1 MASDIY
7 RTESQEI
14 LKLEKILVQK
24 FNKKTMKN
32 HITKIVTFAIL
43 ITTLISCKVS
53 KDIET
58 PKDAFPE
65 NFRNASVSSDTTSI
79 ADVEWKNFFTEK
91 DIIKLIDSAVAR
103 NNDLQIAEKNI
114 EIAQYRFTQSKWG
127 NVPQVN
133 LFVNASTSNPSD
145 NSFTGLNLNQ
155 AIGAKHIDDYSA
167 GASLSWE
174 ADIWGKIRNQKKGAY
189 AGYLQSEEVKK
200 ALQTNIVAN
209 VSRGYYNLLMLDA
222 QLDIARQNLRLNDS
236 TTNIIK
242 LKYDAGQVTTL
253 AIQQSEAQ
261 KLNSAQLIPLLEQ
274 NIAIQ
279 ENALSVLTGSFPD
292 SKERTIRLSSIEVK
306 NNNAIGIPSS
316 LVSRRPDVKSAE
328 LALKVANA
336 NVGITKADLYPTLR
350 ITAQGGV
357 NSFETSNWFN
367 IPASLFGTVAGGLT
381 QPLLNN
387 KKLKTQYN
395 ISVAE
400 REKAVLAFRQSVLV
414 AVSEVSDTLVKV
426 EKLQQQ
432 ETFLKEK
439 VKTLQQA
446 IKNANL
452 LFKNGMAEY
461 LEVLTAQANL
471 LQSELELADIK
482 RQQLTANTDLYRALG
497 GGWK

>member
-1 MASDIY
+1 M
-7 RTESQEI
+7 T
-14 LKLEKILVQK
+14 KHK
-24 FNKKTMKN
+24 MKN
-32 HITKIVTFAIL
+32 YITKIVMIAIL
-43 ITTLISCKVS
+43 ITTIISCKIS

-65 NFRNASVSSDTTSI
+65 NFRSASVSNDTTSI
-79 ADVEWKNFFTEK
+79 ADLEWKNFYTEK
-91 DIIKLIDSAVAR
+91 DIIQLIDSAVSR
-103 NNDLQIAEKNI
+103 NNDLQIAIKNI

-133 LFVNASTSNPSD
+133 LNVTASTSNPSD
-145 NSFTGLNLNQ
+145 NSFTGKNLSQ
-155 AIGAKHIDDYSA
+155 ALGQNHIDDYSA

-209 VSRGYYNLLMLDA
+209 VSKGYYNLLMLDA
-222 QLDIARQNLRLNDS
+222 QLEIAKQNFKLNDS
-236 TTNIIK
+236 TTTIIK

-261 KLNSAQLIPLLEQ
+261 KLVAAQLIPQLEQ

-279 ENALSVLTGSFPD
+279 ENALSVLTGSFPN
-292 SKERTIRLSSIEVK
+292 SKTRTIRLSSLEVK

-316 LVSRRPDVKSAE
+316 LVARRPDVKSAE

-336 NVGITKADLYPTLR
+336 NVGITKADLYPALR

-381 QPLLNN
+381 QPLFNN
-387 KKLKTQYN
+387 KKVKTQYN
-395 ISVAE
+395 IAVVE
-400 REKAVLAFRQSVLV
+400 REKAVLVFRQSVLV
-414 AVSEVSDTLVKV
+414 AVSEVSDALVKV

-432 ETFLKEK
+432 ESFLKER

-461 LEVLTAQANL
+461 LEVLSAQANL
-471 LQSELELADIK
+471 LQSELELANIK
-482 RQQLTANTDLYRALG
+482 REQLSANTELYRALG
-497 GGWK
+497 GGWR

>member
-1 MASDIY
+1 MTTY
-7 RTESQEI
+7 
-14 LKLEKILVQK
+14 K
-24 FNKKTMKN
+24 MKN
-32 HITKIVTFAIL
+32 YITKIVMIAIL
-43 ITTLISCKVS
+43 ITTIISCKVS

-65 NFRNASVSSDTTSI
+65 NFRNASVSKDTTSI

-91 DIIKLIDSAVAR
+91 DIIELIDSAVAR
-103 NNDLQIAEKNI
+103 NNDLQIATKNI

-133 LFVNASTSNPSD
+133 LNVSASTSNPSD
-145 NSFTGLNLNQ
+145 NSFTGKNLGQ
-155 AIGAKHIDDYSA
+155 ALGQNHIDDYSA
-167 GASLSWE
+167 GATLSWE
-174 ADIWGKIRNQKKGAY
+174 ADIWGKIRNQKKGAF

-200 ALQTNIVAN
+200 ALQTTIVAN
-209 VSRGYYNLLMLDA
+209 VSKGYYNLLMLDA
-222 QLDIARQNLRLNDS
+222 QLEIAKQNYKLNDS

-261 KLNSAQLIPLLEQ
+261 KLVSAQLIPQLEQ

-279 ENALSVLTGSFPD
+279 ENALSVLTGSFPN
-292 SKERTIRLSSIEVK
+292 SKTRTTRLSVLEVK

-336 NVGITKADLYPTLR
+336 NVGITKADLYPSLK

-387 KKLKTQYN
+387 KKVRTQYN
-395 ISVAE
+395 IAVAE
-400 REKAVLAFRQSVLV
+400 REKAVLSFRQSVLV
-414 AVSEVSDTLVKV
+414 AVSEVSDALVKV

-432 ETFLKEK
+432 ESFLKER

-461 LEVLTAQANL
+461 LEVLSAQSNL

-482 RQQLTANTDLYRALG
+482 RQQLSANTELYRALG
-497 GGWK
+497 GGWR

>member
-1 MASDIY
+1 M
-7 RTESQEI
+7 
-14 LKLEKILVQK
+14 
-24 FNKKTMKN
+24 KKY
-32 HITKIVTFAIL
+32 ITKTVMVAIL

-58 PKDAFPE
+58 PKDALPE
-65 NFRNASVSSDTTSI
+65 NFRSASVSKDSASI
-79 ADVEWKNFFTEK
+79 ADLEWKNFFTEK
-91 DIIKLIDSAVAR
+91 DIIRLIDSAVAR
-103 NNDLQIAEKNI
+103 NNDLQIATKNI

-127 NVPQVN
+127 NIPQVN

-174 ADIWGKIRNQKKGAY
+174 ADIWGKIKNQKKGAY
-189 AGYLQSEEVKK
+189 ANYLQSEEVKK
-200 ALQTNIVAN
+200 ALQTNVVAY
-209 VSRGYYNLLMLDA
+209 VSKGYYNLLMLDE
-222 QLDIARQNLRLNDS
+222 QLDIARQTLKLNDS

-242 LKYDAGQVTTL
+242 LKYDAGQVTSL

-292 SKERTIRLSSIEVK
+292 SKERTIRLSEISIR
-306 NNNAIGIPSS
+306 NNPAIGFPSS

-328 LALKVANA
+328 LALKAANA
-336 NVGITKADLYPTLR
+336 NVGITKADLYPALR

-387 KKLKTQYN
+387 KRVRTQYN
-395 ISVAE
+395 IAVAE
-400 REKAVLAFRQSVLV
+400 REKAVISFRQSVLV
-414 AVSEVSDTLVKV
+414 AVSEVADALVAV

-432 ETFLKEK
+432 ETFLQER

-446 IKNANL
+446 IKNSNL

-461 LEVLTAQANL
+461 LEVLSAQASL

-482 RQQLTANTDLYRALG
+482 RAQLSANTELYRALG
-497 GGWK
+497 GGWR

>member
-1 MASDIY
+1 
-7 RTESQEI
+7 
-14 LKLEKILVQK
+14 
-24 FNKKTMKN
+24 MKN
-32 HITKIVTFAIL
+32 YITKIVMIVLL

-53 KDIET
+53 KDVET

-65 NFRNASVSSDTTSI
+65 NFRNASVSKDTASI
-79 ADVEWKNFFTEK
+79 GDTEWKNFFTEK
-91 DIIKLIDSAVAR
+91 DVIQLIDSAVAR
-103 NNDLQIAEKNI
+103 NNDLQIATKNI
-114 EIAQYRFTQSKWG
+114 EIAHYRFTQSKWG
-127 NVPQVN
+127 NVPEVN
-133 LFVNASTSNPSD
+133 LSVAASTSNPSD
-145 NSFTGLNLNQ
+145 NSFTGKNLGQ
-155 AIGAKHIDDYSA
+155 ALGQNHINDFTA
-167 GASLSWE
+167 GATLSWE
-174 ADIWGKIRNQKKGAY
+174 ADIWGKIKNQKKGAF

-200 ALQTNIVAN
+200 ALQTTIVAN
-209 VSRGYYNLLMLDA
+209 VSKGYYNLLMLDA
-222 QLDIARQNLRLNDS
+222 QLDIARQNLKLNDS

-242 LKYDAGQVTTL
+242 LKYDAGQVTSL

-261 KLNSAQLIPLLEQ
+261 KLNAAQLIPLLEQ

-279 ENALSVLTGSFPD
+279 ENALSVLTGSFPN
-292 SKERTIRLSSIEVK
+292 SKQRSLRLSALEIKS
-306 NNNAIGIPSS
+306 NNAIGIPSS

-336 NVGITKADLYPTLR
+336 NVGITKANLYPALR

-357 NSFETSNWFN
+357 NSFEASNWFN

-387 KKLKTQYN
+387 KKVRTQYN
-395 ISVAE
+395 IAVAE
-400 REKAVLAFRQSVLV
+400 REKAVFGFRQAVLV
-414 AVSEVSDTLVKV
+414 AVSEVSDALVKV

-432 ETFLKEK
+432 ESFLQQR

-461 LEVLTAQANL
+461 LEVLSAQSNL
-471 LQSELELADIK
+471 LQSELELANIK
-482 RQQLTANTDLYRALG
+482 REQLSANTELYRALG

>member
-1 MASDIY
+1 M
-7 RTESQEI
+7 
-14 LKLEKILVQK
+14 
-24 FNKKTMKN
+24 
-32 HITKIVTFAIL
+32 
-43 ITTLISCKVS
+43 
-53 KDIET
+53 
-58 PKDAFPE
+58 
-65 NFRNASVSSDTTSI
+65 
-79 ADVEWKNFFTEK
+79 
-91 DIIKLIDSAVAR
+91 
-103 NNDLQIAEKNI
+103 
-114 EIAQYRFTQSKWG
+114 
-127 NVPQVN
+127 
-133 LFVNASTSNPSD
+133 
-145 NSFTGLNLNQ
+145 
-155 AIGAKHIDDYSA
+155 
-167 GASLSWE
+167 
-174 ADIWGKIRNQKKGAY
+174 
-189 AGYLQSEEVKK
+189 
-200 ALQTNIVAN
+200 QTNIVAN

-279 ENALSVLTGSFPD
+279 ENALSVLTGSFPN
-292 SKERTIRLSSIEVK
+292 SKERSIRLSAIEVK
-306 NNNAIGIPSS
+306 HNTAIGVPSA
-316 LVSRRPDVKSAE
+316 LVSKRPDVKSAE
-328 LALKVANA
+328 LALKAANA
-336 NVGITKADLYPTLR
+336 NVGITKADLYPALR

-387 KKLKTQYN
+387 KRLKTQYN
-395 ISVAE
+395 IALAE

-414 AVSEVSDTLVKV
+414 AVSEVSDALVKV

-452 LFKNGMAEY
+452 LFKNGLAEY

-471 LQSELELADIK
+471 LQSELELADLK

>member
-1 MASDIY
+1 MI
-7 RTESQEI
+7 
-14 LKLEKILVQK
+14 
-24 FNKKTMKN
+24 
-32 HITKIVTFAIL
+32 AIL
-43 ITTLISCKVS
+43 ITTIISCKVS

-58 PKDAFPE
+58 PKDAFPD
-65 NFRNASVSSDTTSI
+65 NFRNASVSKDTASI

-91 DIIKLIDSAVAR
+91 DIIQLIDSAVAR
-103 NNDLQIAEKNI
+103 NNDLQIAVKNI

-133 LFVNASTSNPSD
+133 LSVSASTSNPSD
-145 NSFTGLNLNQ
+145 NSFTGKNLGQ
-155 AIGAKHIDDYSA
+155 ALGQNHIDDYSA

-174 ADIWGKIRNQKKGAY
+174 ADIWGKIRNQKKGAF

-200 ALQTNIVAN
+200 ALQTTIVAN
-209 VSRGYYNLLMLDA
+209 VSKGYYNLLMLDA
-222 QLDIARQNLRLNDS
+222 QLEIAKQNYKLNDS

-261 KLNSAQLIPLLEQ
+261 KLVSAQLIPQLEQ

-279 ENALSVLTGSFPD
+279 ENALSVLTGSFPN
-292 SKERTIRLSSIEVK
+292 SKTRTIRLSTLEVK
-306 NNNAIGIPSS
+306 NNKAVGIPSS

-336 NVGITKADLYPTLR
+336 NVGITKADLYPSLK

-387 KKLKTQYN
+387 KKVRTQYN
-395 ISVAE
+395 IAVAE
-400 REKAVLAFRQSVLV
+400 REKAVLSFRQSVLV
-414 AVSEVSDTLVKV
+414 AVSEVSDALVKV

-432 ETFLKEK
+432 ESFLKER

-461 LEVLTAQANL
+461 LEVLSAQSNL

-482 RQQLTANTDLYRALG
+482 RQQLTANTELYRALG
-497 GGWK
+497 GGWR

>member
-1 MASDIY
+1 MI
-7 RTESQEI
+7 
-14 LKLEKILVQK
+14 
-24 FNKKTMKN
+24 
-32 HITKIVTFAIL
+32 AIL
-43 ITTLISCKVS
+43 ITTIISCKVS

-65 NFRNASVSSDTTSI
+65 NFRNASVSKDTTSI
-79 ADVEWKNFFTEK
+79 ADLEWKNFFTEK
-91 DIIKLIDSAVAR
+91 DIIQLIDSAVTR
-103 NNDLQIAEKNI
+103 NNDLQIATKNI
-114 EIAQYRFTQSKWG
+114 EIAQYKFTQSKWG

-133 LFVNASTSNPSD
+133 LNVSASTSNPSD
-145 NSFTGLNLNQ
+145 NSFTGKNLGQ
-155 AIGAKHIDDYSA
+155 ALGQNHIDDYSA
-167 GASLSWE
+167 GATLSWE
-174 ADIWGKIRNQKKGAY
+174 ADIWGKIKNQKKGAF

-200 ALQTNIVAN
+200 ALQTTIVAN
-209 VSRGYYNLLMLDA
+209 VSKGYYNLLMLDA
-222 QLDIARQNLRLNDS
+222 QLEIAKQNYKLNDS

-242 LKYDAGQVTTL
+242 LKYDAGQVTSL

-261 KLNSAQLIPLLEQ
+261 KLVSAQLIPQLEQ

-279 ENALSVLTGSFPD
+279 ENALSVLTGSFPN
-292 SKERTIRLSSIEVK
+292 SKTRTTRLSVIEVK

-328 LALKVANA
+328 LALKIANA
-336 NVGITKADLYPTLR
+336 NVGITKADLYPALK

-387 KKLKTQYN
+387 KKVRTQYN
-395 ISVAE
+395 IAVAE
-400 REKAVLAFRQSVLV
+400 REKAVLSFRQSVLV
-414 AVSEVSDTLVKV
+414 AVSEVSDALVKV

-432 ETFLKEK
+432 ESFLKER

-461 LEVLTAQANL
+461 LEVLSAQANL
-471 LQSELELADIK
+471 LQSELELANIK
-482 RQQLTANTDLYRALG
+482 REQLTANTELYRALG
-497 GGWK
+497 GGWR

>member
-1 MASDIY
+1 MTTY
-7 RTESQEI
+7 
-14 LKLEKILVQK
+14 K
-24 FNKKTMKN
+24 MKN
-32 HITKIVTFAIL
+32 YITKIVMIAIL
-43 ITTLISCKVS
+43 ITTIISCKVS

-65 NFRNASVSSDTTSI
+65 NFRNASVSKDTTSI

-91 DIIKLIDSAVAR
+91 DIIELIDSAVAR
-103 NNDLQIAEKNI
+103 NNDLQIATKNI

-133 LFVNASTSNPSD
+133 LNVSASTSNPSD
-145 NSFTGLNLNQ
+145 NSFTGKNLGQ
-155 AIGAKHIDDYSA
+155 ALGQNHIDDYSA
-167 GASLSWE
+167 GATLSWE
-174 ADIWGKIRNQKKGAY
+174 ADIWGKIRNQKKGAF

-200 ALQTNIVAN
+200 ALQTTIVAN
-209 VSRGYYNLLMLDA
+209 VSKGYYNLLMLDA
-222 QLDIARQNLRLNDS
+222 QLEIAKQNYKLNDS

-261 KLNSAQLIPLLEQ
+261 KLVSAQLIPQLEQ

-279 ENALSVLTGSFPD
+279 ENALSVLTGSFPN
-292 SKERTIRLSSIEVK
+292 SKTRTTRLSVLEVK

-336 NVGITKADLYPTLR
+336 NVGITKADLYPSLK

-367 IPASLFGTVAGGLT
+367 IAASLFGTVAGGLT

-387 KKLKTQYN
+387 KKVRTQYN
-395 ISVAE
+395 IAVAE
-400 REKAVLAFRQSVLV
+400 REKAVLSFRQSVLV
-414 AVSEVSDTLVKV
+414 AVSEVSDALVKV

-432 ETFLKEK
+432 ESFLKER

-461 LEVLTAQANL
+461 LEVLSAQSNL

-482 RQQLTANTDLYRALG
+482 RQQLSANTELYRALG
-497 GGWK
+497 GGWR

>member
-1 MASDIY
+1 M
-7 RTESQEI
+7 
-14 LKLEKILVQK
+14 V
-24 FNKKTMKN
+24 
-32 HITKIVTFAIL
+32 AIL
-43 ITTLISCKVS
+43 ITTLISCSVS

-58 PKDAFPE
+58 PKDALPE
-65 NFRNASVSSDTTSI
+65 NFRNASVSKDTASI
-79 ADVEWKNFFTEK
+79 ADLEWKNFFTEK

-103 NNDLQIAEKNI
+103 NDDLQIATKNI
-114 EIAQYRFTQSKWG
+114 EIAQYRFTQSKWN

-133 LFVNASTSNPSD
+133 LGVTASSNNPSD
-145 NSFTGLNLNQ
+145 NSFTGKNLGQ
-155 AIGAKHIDDYSA
+155 ALGQNHINDFTA
-167 GASLSWE
+167 GATLSWE
-174 ADIWGKIRNQKKGAY
+174 ADIWGKIKNQKKGAF
-189 AGYLQSEEVKK
+189 AEYLQSEEVKK
-200 ALQTNIVAN
+200 ALQTTIVAD

-222 QLDIARQNLRLNDS
+222 QLEIAKQTLKLNDS
-236 TTNIIK
+236 TTSIIK
-242 LKYDAGQVTTL
+242 LKYDAGQVTSL

-292 SKERTIRLSSIEVK
+292 SKERTIRLSSIAVK
-306 NNNAIGIPSS
+306 NNAAVGIPSS
-316 LVSRRPDVKSAE
+316 LVSRRPDVKAAE
-328 LALKVANA
+328 LDLKIANA
-336 NVGITKADLYPTLR
+336 NVGITKADFYPALR

-357 NSFETSNWFN
+357 NSFEASNWFN

-387 KKLKTQYN
+387 KRVRTQYN
-395 ISVAE
+395 IAVVE
-400 REKAVLAFRQSVLV
+400 REKAVINFRQSVLI
-414 AVSEVSDTLVKV
+414 AVSEVSDALVAV

-432 ETFLKEK
+432 EAFLQER

-461 LEVLTAQANL
+461 LEVLTAQATL

-482 RQQLTANTDLYRALG
+482 RAQLSANTELYRALG
-497 GGWK
+497 GGWR

>member
-1 MASDIY
+1 
-7 RTESQEI
+7 
-14 LKLEKILVQK
+14 
-24 FNKKTMKN
+24 MKN
-32 HITKIVTFAIL
+32 YITKIVMIVLL

-65 NFRNASVSSDTTSI
+65 NFRNASVSKDTASI
-79 ADVEWKNFFTEK
+79 GDTEWKNFFTEK
-91 DIIKLIDSAVAR
+91 DVIQLIDSAVAR
-103 NNDLQIAEKNI
+103 NNDLQIATKNI
-114 EIAQYRFTQSKWG
+114 EIAHYRFTQSKWG
-127 NVPQVN
+127 NVPEVN
-133 LFVNASTSNPSD
+133 LSVAASTSNPSD
-145 NSFTGLNLNQ
+145 NSFTGKNLGQ
-155 AIGAKHIDDYSA
+155 ALGQNHINDFTA
-167 GASLSWE
+167 GATLSWE
-174 ADIWGKIRNQKKGAY
+174 ADIWGKIKNQKKGAF

-200 ALQTNIVAN
+200 ALQTTIVAN
-209 VSRGYYNLLMLDA
+209 VSKGYYNLLMLDA
-222 QLDIARQNLRLNDS
+222 QLDIARQNLKLNDS

-242 LKYDAGQVTTL
+242 LKYDAGQVTSL

-261 KLNSAQLIPLLEQ
+261 KLNAAQLIPLLEQ

-279 ENALSVLTGSFPD
+279 ENALSVLTGSFPN
-292 SKERTIRLSSIEVK
+292 SKQRSLRLSALEIKS
-306 NNNAIGIPSS
+306 NNAIGIPSS

-336 NVGITKADLYPTLR
+336 NVGITKANLYPALR

-357 NSFETSNWFN
+357 NSFEASNWFN

-387 KKLKTQYN
+387 KKVRTQYN
-395 ISVAE
+395 IAVAE
-400 REKAVLAFRQSVLV
+400 REKAVFGFRQAVLV
-414 AVSEVSDTLVKV
+414 AVSEVSDALVKV

-432 ETFLKEK
+432 ESFLQQR

-461 LEVLTAQANL
+461 LEVLSAQSNL
-471 LQSELELADIK
+471 LQSELELANIK
-482 RQQLTANTDLYRALG
+482 REQLSANTELYRALG

>member
-1 MASDIY
+1 
-7 RTESQEI
+7 
-14 LKLEKILVQK
+14 
-24 FNKKTMKN
+24 MKN
-32 HITKIVTFAIL
+32 HITKIVMIAIL
-43 ITTLISCKVS
+43 IITLISCKVS

-65 NFRNASVSSDTTSI
+65 NFRNASVSSDTSSI

-114 EIAQYRFTQSKWG
+114 EIAHYRFTQSKWG

-133 LFVNASTSNPSD
+133 LLVNASTSNPSD
-145 NSFTGLNLNQ
+145 NSFTGKNLGQ
-155 AIGAKHIDDYSA
+155 ALGQNHIDDFSA

-189 AGYLQSEEVKK
+189 AEYLQSAEVKK

-222 QLDIARQNLRLNDS
+222 QLDIARQNFRLNDS

-242 LKYDAGQVTTL
+242 LKYDAGQVTSL

-274 NIAIQ
+274 NISIQ
-279 ENALSVLTGSFPD
+279 ENALSVLTGSFPN

-306 NNNAIGIPSS
+306 HNTAVGIPSS

-328 LALKVANA
+328 LALKATNA
-336 NVGITKADLYPTLR
+336 NVGITKADLYPALR

-357 NSFETSNWFN
+357 NSFEASNWFN

-387 KKLKTQYN
+387 KKVRTQYN
-395 ISVAE
+395 IAVAE
-400 REKAVLAFRQSVLV
+400 REKAVISFRQSVLV
-414 AVSEVSDTLVKV
+414 AVSEVSDALVKV

-432 ETFLKEK
+432 ETFLQEK

>member
-1 MASDIY
+1 MI
-7 RTESQEI
+7 
-14 LKLEKILVQK
+14 
-24 FNKKTMKN
+24 
-32 HITKIVTFAIL
+32 AIL
-43 ITTLISCKVS
+43 ITTIISCKVS

-65 NFRNASVSSDTTSI
+65 NFRNASVSKDTASI

-91 DIIKLIDSAVAR
+91 DIIQLIDSAVAR
-103 NNDLQIAEKNI
+103 NNDLQIAVKNI

-133 LFVNASTSNPSD
+133 LSVSASTSNPSD
-145 NSFTGLNLNQ
+145 NSFTGKNLGQ
-155 AIGAKHIDDYSA
+155 ALGQNHIDDYSA

-174 ADIWGKIRNQKKGAY
+174 ADIWGKIRNQKKGAF

-200 ALQTNIVAN
+200 ALQTTIVAN
-209 VSRGYYNLLMLDA
+209 VSKGYYNLLMLDA
-222 QLDIARQNLRLNDS
+222 QLEIAKQNYKLNDS

-261 KLNSAQLIPLLEQ
+261 KLVSAQLIPQLEQ

-279 ENALSVLTGSFPD
+279 ENALSVLTGSFPN
-292 SKERTIRLSSIEVK
+292 SKTRTIRLSTLEVK
-306 NNNAIGIPSS
+306 NNKAVGIPSS

-336 NVGITKADLYPTLR
+336 NVGITKADLYPSLK

-387 KKLKTQYN
+387 KKVRTQYN
-395 ISVAE
+395 IAVAE
-400 REKAVLAFRQSVLV
+400 REKAVLSFRQSVLV
-414 AVSEVSDTLVKV
+414 AVSEVSDALVKV

-432 ETFLKEK
+432 ESFLKER

-461 LEVLTAQANL
+461 LEVLSAQSNL

-482 RQQLTANTDLYRALG
+482 RQQLTANTELYRALG
-497 GGWK
+497 GGWR

>member
-1 MASDIY
+1 MTTY
-7 RTESQEI
+7 
-14 LKLEKILVQK
+14 K
-24 FNKKTMKN
+24 MKN
-32 HITKIVTFAIL
+32 YITKIVMIAIL
-43 ITTLISCKVS
+43 ITTIISCKVS

-58 PKDAFPE
+58 PKDAFPD
-65 NFRNASVSSDTTSI
+65 NFRNASVSKDTASI

-91 DIIKLIDSAVAR
+91 DIIQLIDSAVAR
-103 NNDLQIAEKNI
+103 NNDLQIAVKNI

-133 LFVNASTSNPSD
+133 LSVSASTSNPSD
-145 NSFTGLNLNQ
+145 NSFTGKNLGQ
-155 AIGAKHIDDYSA
+155 ALGQNHIDDYSA

-174 ADIWGKIRNQKKGAY
+174 ADIWGKIRNQKKGAF

-200 ALQTNIVAN
+200 ALQTTIVAN
-209 VSRGYYNLLMLDA
+209 VSKGYYNLLMLDA
-222 QLDIARQNLRLNDS
+222 QLEIAKQNYKLNDS

-261 KLNSAQLIPLLEQ
+261 KLVSAQLIPQLEQ

-279 ENALSVLTGSFPD
+279 ENALSVLTGSFPN
-292 SKERTIRLSSIEVK
+292 SKTRTIRLSTLEVK
-306 NNNAIGIPSS
+306 NNKAVGIPSS

-336 NVGITKADLYPTLR
+336 NVGITKADLYPSLK

-387 KKLKTQYN
+387 KKVRTQYN
-395 ISVAE
+395 IAVAE
-400 REKAVLAFRQSVLV
+400 REKAVLSFRQSVLV
-414 AVSEVSDTLVKV
+414 AVSEVSDALVKV

-432 ETFLKEK
+432 ESFLKER

-461 LEVLTAQANL
+461 LEVLSAQSNL

-482 RQQLTANTDLYRALG
+482 RQQLTANTELYRALG
-497 GGWK
+497 GGWR

>member
-1 MASDIY
+1 M
-7 RTESQEI
+7 
-14 LKLEKILVQK
+14 V
-24 FNKKTMKN
+24 
-32 HITKIVTFAIL
+32 AIL
-43 ITTLISCKVS
+43 ITTIISCKVS

-65 NFRNASVSSDTTSI
+65 NFRSASVSKDTTSI
-79 ADVEWKNFFTEK
+79 ADVEWKNFYTEK
-91 DIIKLIDSAVAR
+91 DIIQLIDSAVAR

-133 LFVNASTSNPSD
+133 LSVTASTSNPSD
-145 NSFTGLNLNQ
+145 NSFTGKNLGQ
-155 AIGAKHIDDYSA
+155 ALGQNHIDDYSA
-167 GASLSWE
+167 GATLSWE
-174 ADIWGKIRNQKKGAY
+174 ADIWGKIKNQKKGAF

-200 ALQTNIVAN
+200 ALQTTIVAN
-209 VSRGYYNLLMLDA
+209 VSKGYYNLLMLDA
-222 QLDIARQNLRLNDS
+222 QLEIAKQNLKLNDS

-242 LKYDAGQVTTL
+242 LKYDAGQVTSL

-261 KLNSAQLIPLLEQ
+261 KLNAAQLIPLLEQ

-279 ENALSVLTGSFPD
+279 ENALSVLTGSFPN
-292 SKERTIRLSSIEVK
+292 SKTRSVRLSTLEVK
-306 NNNAIGIPSS
+306 NNSAIGIPSS

-336 NVGITKADLYPTLR
+336 NVGITKADLYPSLR

-387 KKLKTQYN
+387 KKVRTQYN
-395 ISVAE
+395 IAVAE
-400 REKAVLAFRQSVLV
+400 REKAVLSFRQSVLV
-414 AVSEVSDTLVKV
+414 AVSEVSDALVKV

-432 ETFLKEK
+432 ESFLKER

-461 LEVLTAQANL
+461 LEVLSAQSNL

-482 RQQLTANTDLYRALG
+482 RAQLSANTELYRALG

>member
-1 MASDIY
+1 M
-7 RTESQEI
+7 
-14 LKLEKILVQK
+14 V
-24 FNKKTMKN
+24 
-32 HITKIVTFAIL
+32 AIL
-43 ITTLISCKVS
+43 ITTIISCKVS

-65 NFRNASVSSDTTSI
+65 NFRNASTSTDTTSI

-91 DIIKLIDSAVAR
+91 DVIQLIDSAVAR
-103 NNDLQIAEKNI
+103 NNDLQIATKNI

-145 NSFTGLNLNQ
+145 NSFTGMNLNQ
-155 AIGAKHIDDYSA
+155 ALGQKHIDDYSA

-189 AGYLQSEEVKK
+189 AGYLQSEEVRK

-209 VSRGYYNLLMLDA
+209 VSKGYYNLLMLDA
-222 QLDIARQNLRLNDS
+222 QLEIARQTLKLNDS

-242 LKYDAGQVTTL
+242 LKYDAGQVTSL

-279 ENALSVLTGSFPD
+279 ENALSVLTGAFPD
-292 SKERTIRLSSIEVK
+292 SKERTIRLSTIAVK
-306 NNNAIGIPSS
+306 NNAAIGIPSS

-336 NVGITKADLYPTLR
+336 NVGITKADFYPALR

-357 NSFETSNWFN
+357 NSFETSNWFT

-387 KKLKTQYN
+387 KKVRTQYN
-395 ISVAE
+395 IAVVE
-400 REKAVLAFRQSVLV
+400 REKAVINFRQSVLI
-414 AVSEVSDTLVKV
+414 AVSEVADALVAV

-432 ETFLKEK
+432 EAFLQER

-461 LEVLTAQANL
+461 LEVLTAQATL

-482 RQQLTANTDLYRALG
+482 RAQLSANTELYRALG
-497 GGWK
+497 GGWR

>member
-1 MASDIY
+1 
-7 RTESQEI
+7 
-14 LKLEKILVQK
+14 
-24 FNKKTMKN
+24 MKN
-32 HITKIVTFAIL
+32 HITKIVVFAIL

-65 NFRNASVSSDTTSI
+65 NFRNAAVSKDTTSI
-79 ADVEWKNFFTEK
+79 GDLEWKNFYTEK
-91 DIIKLIDSAVAR
+91 DIVQLIDSAIAR
-103 NNDLQIAEKNI
+103 NNDLQIATKNL

-133 LFVNASTSNPSD
+133 LGITASSSNPSD
-145 NSFTGLNLNQ
+145 NSFTGMNLNQ
-155 AIGAKHIDDYSA
+155 ALGAKHIDDFSA
-167 GASLSWE
+167 GATLSWE
-174 ADIWGKIRNQKKGAY
+174 ADIWGKIKNQKKGAF
-189 AGYLQSEEVKK
+189 AAYLQSEEVKK

-222 QLDIARQNLRLNDS
+222 QLDIARQNVKLNDS

-242 LKYDAGQVTTL
+242 LKYAAGQTTSL

-261 KLNSAQLIPLLEQ
+261 KLNSEQLIPLLEQ

-279 ENALSVLTGSFPD
+279 ENALSVLTGSFPS
-292 SKERTIRLSSIEVK
+292 SKQRTALLNSVAVK
-306 NNNAIGIPSS
+306 NNNTVGIPAS

-328 LALKVANA
+328 LELKIANA

-350 ITAQGGV
+350 ITAQSGV
-357 NSFETSNWFN
+357 NSFETSTWFN

-387 KKLKTQYN
+387 KRLKTQYN
-395 ISVAE
+395 IAVAE
-400 REKAVLAFRQSVLV
+400 REKAVINFRQSVLI
-414 AVSEVSDTLVKV
+414 AVSEVADALVV
-426 EKLQQQ
+426 TEKLQQQ
-432 ETFLKEK
+432 ENFLQQK
-439 VKTLQQA
+439 VQTLQQA

-482 RQQLTANTDLYRALG
+482 RQQLTANTELYRALG

>member
-1 MASDIY
+1 M
-7 RTESQEI
+7 
-14 LKLEKILVQK
+14 V
-24 FNKKTMKN
+24 
-32 HITKIVTFAIL
+32 AIL
-43 ITTLISCKVS
+43 ITTLISCSVS

-58 PKDAFPE
+58 PKDALPE
-65 NFRNASVSSDTTSI
+65 NFRNASVSKDTTSI
-79 ADVEWKNFFTEK
+79 ADLEWKNFFTEK
-91 DIIKLIDSAVAR
+91 DIIKLIDSAVVR
-103 NNDLQIAEKNI
+103 NNDLQIATKNI
-114 EIAQYRFTQSKWG
+114 EIAQYRFTQSKWN

-133 LFVNASTSNPSD
+133 LGVTASTNNPSD
-145 NSFTGLNLNQ
+145 NSFTGKNLNQ
-155 AIGAKHIDDYSA
+155 ALGQKHIDDFSA
-167 GASLSWE
+167 GATLSWE
-174 ADIWGKIRNQKKGAY
+174 ADIWGKIKNQKKGAF
-189 AGYLQSEEVKK
+189 AEYLQSEEVKK
-200 ALQTNIVAN
+200 ALQTTIVAD
-209 VSRGYYNLLMLDA
+209 VSKGYYNLLMLDA
-222 QLDIARQNLRLNDS
+222 QLEIARQTLKLNDS

-242 LKYDAGQVTTL
+242 LKYDAGQVTSL

-279 ENALSVLTGSFPD
+279 ENALSVLTGAFPN
-292 SKERTIRLSSIEVK
+292 SKERTIRLSTIAVK
-306 NNNAIGIPSS
+306 NNAAVGIPSS

-328 LALKVANA
+328 LALKIANA
-336 NVGITKADLYPTLR
+336 NVGITKADFYPALR

-387 KKLKTQYN
+387 KRVRTQYN
-395 ISVAE
+395 IAVVE
-400 REKAVLAFRQSVLV
+400 REKAVINFRQSVLV
-414 AVSEVSDTLVKV
+414 AVSEVADALVAV

-432 ETFLKEK
+432 EAFLQER

-461 LEVLTAQANL
+461 LEVLSAQASL

-482 RQQLTANTDLYRALG
+482 RAQLSANTELYRALG
-497 GGWK
+497 GGWR